1 MAHRP
6 KFFQSKWLQ
15 RLDVGRLQALG
26 AANDFEFNRLAVVE
40 RLIAI
45 SHNRGEMD
53 ENVLTALALDESK
66 ALAGVKPLHCSLFF
80 AHCCVSF
87 QELSYL
93 VLRYVL
99 AADEAVQNKKAA
111 RVTLRT
117 FTNFQRRYK
126 SNKRNTKVPRGRG
139 GKQAKSYEEMRRI
152 REVVAKSFYINVI
165 PVRGGTRG
173 ADLPIQFLNIDMPF
187 FMDSCLIPA
196 VPGR

>member
-15 RLDVGRLQALG
+15 RLDVRRLQAFG
-26 AANDFEFNRLAVVE
+26 AADDFEFNRLAIVQ

-53 ENVLTALALDESK
+53 KYVLTALALDESK

-99 AADEAVQNKKAA
+99 AASYSRKAVQNKKSRKSDLA
-111 RVTLRT
+111 TLYDSKGDTRA
-117 FTNFQRRYK
+117 TNATEKYHDLRGLASK
-126 SNKRNTKVPRGRG
+126 IVSN
-139 GKQAKSYEEMRRI
+139 S
-152 REVVAKSFYINVI
+152 
-165 PVRGGTRG
+165 
-173 ADLPIQFLNIDMPF
+173 
-187 FMDSCLIPA
+187 
-196 VPGR
+196 

>member
-1 MAHRP
+1 VAHRP

-15 RLDVGRLQALG
+15 RLDVRRLQAFG
-26 AANDFEFNRLAVVE
+26 AADDFEFNRLAIVQ

-53 ENVLTALALDESK
+53 KYVLTALALDESK

-99 AADEAVQNKKAA
+99 AAD
-111 RVTLRT
+111 
-117 FTNFQRRYK
+117 
-126 SNKRNTKVPRGRG
+126 
-139 GKQAKSYEEMRRI
+139 
-152 REVVAKSFYINVI
+152 
-165 PVRGGTRG
+165 
-173 ADLPIQFLNIDMPF
+173 
-187 FMDSCLIPA
+187 
-196 VPGR
+196 